1 MGAVASCTKK
11 IGELFYKKNNLSIVM
26 LGLGC
31 AGKST
36 ILHKLALGEVEFSM
50 PTLGMN
56 IESSSVARHGSSV
69 VSLTSHDV
77 GGRSLSQPFLRRTYR
92 ALKPH
97 AVVFVVDSTDNFF
110 IELAS
115 FELQRLLDIEELN
128 QLPLLVL
135 ANKQDPPAA
144 MPVEVVVDKLKLHG
158 LRNRAWCIFGTV
170 ATTEEGLFEA
180 FDWLYK
186 SVDQRKSGVWKP
198 SSSSEIEVAMP
209 VQKPKEGSE
218 TKDDLSTADTEDM
231 QGRADVISEI
241 STN

>member
-36 ILHKLALGEVEFSM
+36 ILHKLALGEVEVSI
-50 PTLGMN
+50 PTIGMN
-56 IESSSVARHGSSV
+56 IQSSFTRHGSSL
-69 VSLTSHDV
+69 VSLTTHDV
-77 GGRSLSQPFLRRTYR
+77 GGRSPMRPLWRHIYR
-92 ALKPH
+92 ELKPH
-97 AVVFVVDSTDNFF
+97 AVVFVVDSADKDF
-110 IELAS
+110 IENAS
-115 FELQRLLDIEELN
+115 YEIQKLLDVEELN
-128 QLPLLVL
+128 QLPLLIL
-135 ANKQDPPAA
+135 ANKQDLPAA
-144 MPVEVVVDKLKLHG
+144 MPVEEVVDKLKLHAI
-158 LRNRAWCIFGTV
+158 RNRTWCIFGTV
-170 ATTEEGLFEA
+170 ADTEEGLFEA
-180 FDWLYK
+180 FAWLCETVEQ
-186 SVDQRKSGVWKP
+186 SKSGAWKP
-198 SSSSEIEVAMP
+198 SSSGIGLAMP